1 MQSTTAETAPML
13 AKRLCSALVL
23 MIKSLVLP
31 PLHATLAL
39 CRHVL
44 KLIGMPEG
52 AEDRPLQQL
61 LARHSGASPSAA
73 ALLSSSTAAASACSW
88 DLAQVTAFLK
98 KTSTATTATAAI
110 NGTTVI
116 GDSSSAASEYYS
128 SGQGVRSGGGSGAA
142 AAGSGADLQ
151 KAARAMSM
159 SGSRGQF
166 SGAANAEI
174 KVCTRCSVIPHCQCA
189 GVV

>member
-1 MQSTTAETAPML
+1 
-13 AKRLCSALVL
+13 
-23 MIKSLVLP
+23 
-31 PLHATLAL
+31 
-39 CRHVL
+39 VL

-61 LARHSGASPSAA
+61 LARHSGVSPSAA
-73 ALLSSSTAAASACSW
+73 ALLSSSTAASAAAACSW

-98 KTSTATTATAAI
+98 KTGSTTAI
-110 NGTTVI
+110 NGVVNGTAN
-116 GDSSSAASEYYS
+116 GNSSSAAGDSYSEHYYS
-128 SGQGVRSGGGSGAA
+128 GQAGVRSGGGSGAA
-142 AAGSGADLQ
+142 AGSGSGADLQ

-174 KVCTRCSVIPHCQCA
+174 KVCIRCTVTAIA
-189 GVV
+189 NVLL

>member
-1 MQSTTAETAPML
+1 
-13 AKRLCSALVL
+13 
-23 MIKSLVLP
+23 
-31 PLHATLAL
+31 
-39 CRHVL
+39 
-44 KLIGMPEG
+44 MPEG

-73 ALLSSSTAAASACSW
+73 ALLSSSTAATASCSW
-88 DLAQVTAFLK
+88 DLAQVTAFLNN
-98 KTSTATTATAAI
+98 SNTATAAI
-110 NGTTVI
+110 NGTTVN
-116 GDSSSAASEYYS
+116 GDNNSAANEYYN
-128 SGQGVRSGGGSGAA
+128 SGQAGVRSGGGSGAVA

-174 KVCTRCSVIPHCQCA
+174 KVCVHSMGSRICHRSCAYALALVKTLLACSLYARCC
-189 GVV
+189 